1 MGQVENMK
9 KLGMTDEEIAD
20 VLACDSAIEKSKNE
34 NPIFPWEMSVEEHKK
49 AVKAANSDEK
59 QKKTPKKVA
68 KDDKKAN
75 LLVQI
80 ANFLGGITSFVG
92 VNEPTNEI
100 FFTFEGEK
108 YAIKLRKTRK

>member
-20 VLACDSAIEKSKNE
+20 VLACDSAIDKTKNE
-34 NPIFPWEMSVEEHKK
+34 KPIFPWEMSAEEHKK

-59 QKKTPKKVA
+59 QKKTPKKVE
-68 KDDKKAN
+68 KDDKKTG
-75 LLVQI
+75 LLRQI
-80 ANFLGGITSFVG
+80 ADFLGEISPYVG
-92 VNEPTNEI
+92 VTVPTNEI